1 MRTDDDLSFEVYVR
15 SSGTVVSIIR
25 DVSWRAA
32 HVVARH
38 HADDRRQPVYICNRS
53 TKAVET
59 VGPSAILTGPR

>member
-1 MRTDDDLSFEVYVR
+1 MRTDVDLSFDVYVR
-15 SSGTVVSIIR
+15 SSGAVVTIIS

-38 HADDRRQPVYICNRS
+38 HADDRRQPVYIRSRS

-59 VGPSAILTGPR
+59 VGPSALMAAPR

>member
-1 MRTDDDLSFEVYVR
+1 MVMDAELSFDVYVR
-15 SSGTVVSIIR
+15 TRTAVVTIIR

-38 HADDRRQPVYICNRS
+38 HADGRMQPVYIRNRA

-59 VGPSAILTGPR
+59 VGPTRG